1 MTDPRNKPL
10 KLLDATAEVLD
21 AQESR
26 QPIAVIVSV
35 SGPSEL
41 VGKRVVVRQ
50 EKGGAKRLVGS
61 FADPDLDAAALA
73 LGTQRLEERRTSKEG
88 VHEMKSGSGPTIEV
102 YVETHHPHPDL
113 VIVGAGHIAQP
124 LCSMGAAMG
133 FRVIVVDDRPDF
145 ATQERFPEAAR
156 VVRVDFRDPFADIPM
171 HSTSHV
177 VLVTRGHKYDY
188 ECLRHLLQT
197 EVEPPYVGMIGSR
210 RRIRAAF
217 SQLQS
222 EVVAGE
228 DPAGEGTEGEGEP
241 SDGRARGGT
250 ERDRLSRVRAPIGL
264 DIGAETPVEI
274 AVAVLAEII
283 LQWRGGTGA
292 PMTDQERILDRFFK
306 EEI

>member
-1 MTDPRNKPL
+1 MHEL
-10 KLLDATAEVLD
+10 KSA
-21 AQESR
+21 
-26 QPIAVIVSV
+26 
-35 SGPSEL
+35 
-41 VGKRVVVRQ
+41 
-50 EKGGAKRLVGS
+50 
-61 FADPDLDAAALA
+61 
-73 LGTQRLEERRTSKEG
+73 
-88 VHEMKSGSGPTIEV
+88 SGPTIQV
-102 YVETHHPHPDL
+102 YVEAHHPHPDL

-124 LCSMGAAMG
+124 LCSIGAAMG

-145 ATQERFPEAAR
+145 ATQERFPEADR
-156 VVRVDFRDPFADIPM
+156 IVRVDFRDPFADIPM

-188 ECLRHLLQT
+188 ECLRHLLRT

-222 EVVAGE
+222 EGRE
-228 DPAGEGTEGEGEP
+228 REGTASE
-241 SDGRARGGT
+241 RL
-250 ERDRLSRVRAPIGL
+250 ERDRLSRVRAPTGL

-292 PMTDQERILDRFFK
+292 PLTDQERILDRFFK
-306 EEI
+306 EPHE

>member
-1 MTDPRNKPL
+1 MTDAAQSPL
-10 KLLDATAEVLD
+10 TPIEATAEVLD
-21 AQESR
+21 ALQDR
-26 QPIAVIVSV
+26 QPVAVIVPV
-35 SGPSEL
+35 SGLEDL

-50 EKGGAKRLVGS
+50 AKGGAKRLVGS
-61 FADPDLDAAALA
+61 FGDSALDEGALT
-73 LGTQRLEERRTSKEG
+73 LGTQRLEGRRTSREG
-88 VHEMKSGSGPTIEV
+88 LQELESASGPTIQV
-102 YVETHHPHPDL
+102 YVEAHHPHPDL

-124 LCSMGAAMG
+124 LCSIGSAMG

-145 ATQERFPEAAR
+145 ATQERFPEADR
-156 VVRVDFRDPFADIPM
+156 IVRVDFRDPFADIPM

-197 EVEPPYVGMIGSR
+197 DVEAPYVGMIGSR
-210 RRIRAAF
+210 RRVRAAF

-222 EVVAGE
+222 EGLQRE
-228 DPAGEGTEGEGEP
+228 DSESEGV
-241 SDGRARGGT
+241 

-292 PMTDQERILDRFFK
+292 PLMDQERILDRFFK
-306 EEI
+306 ETEL